1 MDKQYIIELQ
11 QKIVEGLKLSAK
23 KLLEAKIKAGSNMAI
38 YRDGK
43 VVVIKASE
51 LAVKR

>member
-1 MDKQYIIELQ
+1 MNKEYLIILQ

-23 KLLEAKIKAGSNMAI
+23 KLVETKKKNNSKVAI

-43 VVVIKASE
+43 VVIINAAE
-51 LAVKR
+51 LQ